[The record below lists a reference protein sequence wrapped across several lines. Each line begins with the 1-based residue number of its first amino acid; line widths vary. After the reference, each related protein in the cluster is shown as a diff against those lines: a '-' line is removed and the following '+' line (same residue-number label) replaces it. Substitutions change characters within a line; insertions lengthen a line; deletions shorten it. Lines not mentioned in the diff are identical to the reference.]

1 MSTLVEMVATEVT
14 LFYVTPSWV
23 ARHYKVP
30 KLAVYRAIQA
40 GRLTAIK
47 IDGGSLVLD
56 RRTLPMQFPRP

>member
-23 ARHYKVP
+23 ARHYGVP
-30 KLAVYRAIQA
+30 KLAVYRAIA
-40 GRLTAIK
+40 AKRLTAIK

-56 RRTLPMQFPRP
+56 RRTLPMKFPR